1 MRYTKTIAL
10 IALLGSFAIGSMA
23 AAQQQPGRPL
33 IVVTEGLDNPVPIA
47 VSDLFSAK
55 GDEAEIGRNISQ
67 VIGADLERSGIFKP
81 LDKNS
86 FIQSPQAVNAQP
98 RIGDWKQI
106 GAALM
111 VHGTI
116 AARANGD
123 IRVEFRLWDVGTG
136 QQLTGQALETR
147 PQNWRRLAHKVA
159 DAIYKRTTGEN
170 GYFDSRVVYVAETG
184 PKTARVKRLA
194 LMDQDGANQRYLTD
208 GSALVLTPRFSPSSQ
223 EITYLSYVGNRPRV
237 HVMNIDT
244 GRQEVVGDFPG
255 MTFAPRFSPDGN
267 RIIMSLETN
276 GNSDIYVMDL
286 RTRQTQRLT
295 DHPSIDTSPS
305 FSPDARRIVFNS
317 DRAGQQKIYVMNADG
332 SAVTRITNEAGRYAT
347 PVWSPRDDFI
357 AFTKI
362 AGSSFYVGVIRPDGT
377 GERLLAEGFLV
388 EGPTWSP
395 NGRVLMFYRQDRGG
409 PAQLYTVD
417 LTGKNERRLGAPTE
431 ASDPAWSPLLRD

>member
-1 MRYTKTIAL
+1 MRYGKSMTMIV
-10 IALLGSFAIGSMA
+10 LLGSVLLAPLAS
-23 AAQQQPGRPL
+23 AQQQTARPL
-33 IVVTEGLDNPVPIA
+33 IIVTEGLDNPVPIA
-47 VSDLFSAK
+47 VSDLYSAK
-55 GDEAEIGRNISQ
+55 GDEADVGRNIAQ
-67 VIGADLERSGIFKP
+67 VISDDLERSGIFKP
-81 LDKNS
+81 VDKRS

-98 RIGDWKQI
+98 RIGDWKQM

-116 AARANGD
+116 TARANGD

-159 DAIYKRTTGEN
+159 DAIYKRTTGED
-170 GYFDSRVVYVAETG
+170 GYFDSRVVYVAESG

-194 LMDQDGANQRYLTD
+194 MMDQDGANQRYLTD
-208 GSALVLTPRFSPSSQ
+208 GASLVLTPRFSPSSQ
-223 EITYLSYVGNRPRV
+223 EITFLSYVANRPRV
-237 HVMNIDT
+237 YVMNIDT

-267 RIIMSLETN
+267 RIIMSLETD
-276 GNSDIYVMDL
+276 GNSDIYVRDL
-286 RTRQTQRLT
+286 RTQQTQRLT
-295 DHPSIDTSPS
+295 DHPAIDTSPS
-305 FSPDARRIVFNS
+305 FSPDGRRIAFNS
-317 DRAGQQKIYVMNADG
+317 DRSGQQKIYVMNADG
-332 SAVTRITNEAGRYAT
+332 SAVTRITNETGRYAT
-347 PVWSPRDDFI
+347 PVWSPRDDYI

-362 AGSSFYVGVIRPDGT
+362 AGNSFYVGVIRPDGT

-409 PAQLYTVD
+409 PAQLHTVD
-417 LTGKNERRLGAPTE
+417 VTGKNERRLATTTE